1 MIYPEDYKVLCFR
14 NAMEKS
20 ALRPMVQEWMRL
32 HNPPPRNGKLGRI
45 QVTWPVVGRRL
56 VDNLATRVE
65 AERVAVQKDALI
77 QAVLAYLAPDSEHDG
92 LPQELKERVRV
103 RTDIIFDVTP
113 FYDPRVQAALAAA
126 LDRDRTDTLPE
137 WLREC
142 LKHHP
147 DALSLIDAQLST
159 GTDLYSGSREH
170 DPVCPFVTGQVLWDA
185 ARKWAAEEYGNR
197 EYAVPEPTEFSA

>member
-1 MIYPEDYKVLCFR
+1 MLCFR

-32 HNPPPRNGKLGRI
+32 RNPPPRNGKLGRI

-56 VDNLATRVE
+56 VDNLVTRVE
-65 AERVAVQKDALI
+65 AERVAVQRDALI
-77 QAVLAYLAPDSEHDG
+77 QAALAYLAPDSEHEG

-103 RTDIIFDVTP
+103 RTDIYYDVTP
-113 FYDPRVQAALAAA
+113 FYDTRVQAALAAA
-126 LDRDRTDTLPE
+126 LGRDRTDTLPE

-147 DALSLIDAQLST
+147 DALSLIDAQLAT
-159 GTDLYSGSREH
+159 GTDLDSGSREQ
-170 DPVCPFVTGQVLWDA
+170 DPGCRTVTAKVLWDA

-197 EYAVPEPTEFSA
+197 EYDEPEPTEFSA

>member
-14 NAMEKS
+14 DAMEKS

-56 VDNLATRVE
+56 VDNLDTRVE
-65 AERVAVQKDALI
+65 AERVAVQRDALI
-77 QAVLAYLAPDSEHDG
+77 PAVLAYLAPDSEHDG
-92 LPQELKERVRV
+92 LPQELKERLRV
-103 RTDIIFDVTP
+103 RTDIVFDVTP
-113 FYDPRVQAALAAA
+113 FYDTSVQAALAAA
-126 LDRDRTDTLPE
+126 LGRDRTDTLPK

-142 LKHHP
+142 LEHHP

-159 GTDLYSGSREH
+159 GTDLDSESREPGP
-170 DPVCPFVTGQVLWDA
+170 DCPTGHVLWDA

-197 EYAVPEPTEFSA
+197 EYDEPESTEFSA